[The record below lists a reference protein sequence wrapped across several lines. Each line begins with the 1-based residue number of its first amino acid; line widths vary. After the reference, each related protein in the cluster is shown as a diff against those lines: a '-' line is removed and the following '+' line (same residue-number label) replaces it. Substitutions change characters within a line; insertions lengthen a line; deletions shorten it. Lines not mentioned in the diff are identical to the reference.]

1 MAATTTAITAVIV
14 AMQVSAGNVK
24 PTRSILTT
32 NYEENRFIVAGIL
45 DLKYTEYEFLTTHQ
59 RSGKGCLYVHIYE
72 YSGRLLSSKKFS
84 IDGRLH
90 YSISFK
96 GFYSETYSIR

>member
-24 PTRSILTT
+24 PTR
-32 NYEENRFIVAGIL
+32 RFIVAGIL

-59 RSGKGCLYVHIYE
+59 RSGKGCLYVHIYG

-84 IDGRLH
+84 IDGRLY